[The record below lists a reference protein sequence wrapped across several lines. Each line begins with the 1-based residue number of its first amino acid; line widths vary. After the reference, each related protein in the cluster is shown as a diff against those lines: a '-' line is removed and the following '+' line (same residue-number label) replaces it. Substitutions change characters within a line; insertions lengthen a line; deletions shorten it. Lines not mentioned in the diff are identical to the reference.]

1 MLGEQGL
8 LSDETVSAPC
18 DVLVLPM
25 TEDMGYAISAAA
37 QLRSAG
43 IRTQLYSE
51 KKKFKAKMSYAD
63 KIGVP
68 YVVFIGEDEIAE
80 NVLSVKDMA
89 TGVQRKLSA
98 ADAAEDIIA
107 DLNERAAYPL
117 IND

>member
-1 MLGEQGL
+1 MQGL

-25 TEDMGYAISAAA
+25 TEDLGYVISAAA

-68 YVVFIGEDEIAE
+68 YVVFIGEDELAE
-80 NVLSVKDMA
+80 NLLSVKNMQ

-98 ADAAEDIIA
+98 ADAAEDIMSA
-107 DLNERAAYPL
+107 LCERAAHPL
-117 IND
+117 INE